1 MQSFLVRLRG
11 DGRIYPVS
19 KTLFTE
25 VASLICDYFENSK
38 ELSSYLKQLYE
49 LLGKGKLKE
58 VKKDRLTN

>member
-1 MQSFLVRLRG
+1 MQSCLVRLRG

-25 VASLICDYFENSK
+25 VASLICDYNSK